1 MNPRFQPFA
10 ILVLLSE
17 CLANIGV
24 APRGWG
30 APEQRRGIAMT
41 DIGQQTIEWL
51 YSEQLQVDDEWA
63 VRGPTGFTWWAY
75 SNAQTVEIVG
85 QEVGP
90 DGRIGYLIGI
100 RTEMVS
106 ELDLTDQALDDVN
119 TGPMRTAVMC
129 GPVYDPDTRCLSL
142 CSLALV
148 HDENASWMRI
158 LLSGAAAMQLT
169 EALLLGPGLAD
180 QLGGEHAVT
189 PHPHQGLR
197 EEPDPMAFAARIFVQ
212 EGQEL
217 CRWVETD
224 FGDAVQQYMM
234 QPPSLGASS
243 GGSGLTVEF
252 PYGEGSSLCQI
263 NGDQPHPIYGQG
275 LLVVQRFPFPAGSEK
290 EGAELAMSLNRDDL
304 TVYPAGYGFGSYLY
318 ADNMICFVAFIPNSF
333 HRQMSLGNLY
343 YSCATRANSMSVRL
357 LNEDWDENSFSLER
371 SGVAR
376 MMRDKNK

>member
-1 MNPRFQPFA
+1 MDGHEGEDEFDDDDPN
-10 ILVLLSE
+10 
-17 CLANIGV
+17 GV
-24 APRGWG
+24 G
-30 APEQRRGIAMT
+30 APLSIGGGTAMT

-51 YSEQLQVDDEWA
+51 YSVQLQVDDEWA

-75 SNAQTVEIVG
+75 SNAQTIEIVG

-129 GPVYDPDTRCLSL
+129 GPVYDPDSRCLSL

-148 HDENASWMRI
+148 HDENASWMRV

-169 EALLLGPGLAD
+169 EALLLGPGLAE
-180 QLGGEHAVT
+180 QLGGEHAT
-189 PHPHQGLR
+189 SAHPEQGLR
-197 EEPDPMAFAARIFVQ
+197 HEPDAMAFVARGFVQ
-212 EGQEL
+212 EGQEP
-217 CRWVETD
+217 CRWPAAD
-224 FGDAVQQYMM
+224 FDDAVQQYMM

-357 LNEDWDENSFSLER
+357 LNQEWDENSFSLER
-371 SGVAR
+371 NALAR

>member
-1 MNPRFQPFA
+1 
-10 ILVLLSE
+10 
-17 CLANIGV
+17 
-24 APRGWG
+24 
-30 APEQRRGIAMT
+30 MT

-51 YSEQLQVDDEWA
+51 YSKQLQVDDEWA

-75 SNAQTVEIVG
+75 SNAQTIEIVG

-148 HDENASWMRI
+148 HDENASWMRV

-169 EALLLGPGLAD
+169 EALLLGPGLAE
-180 QLGGEHAVT
+180 QLGGEHAISA
-189 PHPHQGLR
+189 HPEQGLR
-197 EEPDPMAFAARIFVQ
+197 HEPDEMAFVARGFVQ
-212 EGQEL
+212 EGQEP
-217 CRWVETD
+217 CRWSAAD
-224 FGDAVQQYMM
+224 FDDAVRHYMM

-252 PYGEGSSLCQI
+252 PYGEGSSLCQV
-263 NGDQPHPIYGQG
+263 NGDQPHPIYGKG
-275 LLVVQRFPFPAGSEK
+275 LLVVQRFPFPAGSER

-357 LNEDWDENSFSLER
+357 LNQEWDENSFSLER
-371 SGVAR
+371 NALAR
-376 MMRDKNK
+376 MMGDENK